1 MLITLTISQRSSDSQ
16 MMLCRF
22 LHREEDVKM
31 VVEMAL
37 KEAGASETGLTFKDV
52 AKALEGSELSM
63 DVEMP
68 KDY

>member
-1 MLITLTISQRSSDSQ
+1 
-16 MMLCRF
+16 
-22 LHREEDVKM
+22 M